1 MTLSS
6 EVAINENNFPD
17 PIFRDYVAKKCDTDG
32 NGSLGGDEIS
42 KRTSINVWLKDIRNL
57 KGIEYL
63 TALQELDCS
72 FTKISSIPLLPM
84 RQGNAIFWNIRFH
97 IN

>member
-1 MTLSS
+1 MNKRGVILSLGIGVLISLLPIRTYAGEVEESQSNVTLSS

-42 KRTSINVWLKDIRNL
+42 KRTSINLWFTDVKDLQVPWL
-57 KGIEYL
+57 
-63 TALQELDCS
+63 
-72 FTKISSIPLLPM
+72 
-84 RQGNAIFWNIRFH
+84 
-97 IN
+97 

>member
-1 MTLSS
+1 M
-6 EVAINENNFPD
+6 AINENNFPD

-32 NGSLGGDEIS
+32 NGSLSGDEIS
-42 KRTSINVWLKDIRNL
+42 KRTSINSVPEGVKDL
-57 KGIEYL
+57 KGIEYF